1 MRLGEILRKWRIMSQ
16 LTVREVAVQIGI
28 LPSTYCRIENGKA
41 MDGRTLAEVMTW
53 MTEETKET
61 ANENPR

>member
-1 MRLGEILRKWRIMSQ
+1 MRLGDILRKWRIMSE

-41 MDGRTLAEVMTW
+41 MDGRTLAAVMKW
-53 MTEETKET
+53 MTEEPKEV
-61 ANENPR
+61 ADDAR